1 MVRAIFG
8 TNHPR
13 NFWKFC
19 PRFARVTSKFSKIH
33 SANLSQITLPNMWLM
48 VQTLSEKTCNTIVNV
63 LYRPPN
69 WRSELFQKFW
79 TTFLL
84 NTKNSNKNIHI
95 EGYFNLNLLDYDIN
109 KNVRSYLNLIYQNSF
124 ILTNKPTRVIKK
136 ISTIKLF
143 CR

>member
-8 TNHPR
+8 INHPR

-19 PRFARVTSKFSKIH
+19 SRFARATSKFSKIH
-33 SANLSQITLPNMWLM
+33 SANSSQITLPNMWLM
-48 VQTLSEKTCNTIVNV
+48 VQIVSEKTRNTIVNV
-63 LYRPPN
+63 LYRSPN

-109 KNVRSYLNLIYQNSF
+109 KNVQSYLNLIYQNSF